1 MVMGKTTKD
10 ALGQSLKK
18 LLLHTTLDK
27 ITVKDIVEDCGVNR
41 QTFYYHFQDIFDLL
55 SWVFIQEAN
64 KTLQENRTRDTW
76 MVGFLQTLS
85 YIKAHK
91 KLVLN
96 AYHSVSRET
105 LERYLY
111 HVTYDLLKRVIAEEA
126 DGMCVTERDKKFIAD
141 FYKYAFVGLVLEWIR
156 LGLKEE
162 PEEIVTRLGKLIDGN
177 LKRDLKKFNQ
187 ERPVIQKE
195 DHV

>member
-1 MVMGKTTKD
+1 MGKTTKD
-10 ALGQSLKK
+10 ALGESLKR

-27 ITVKDIVEDCGVNR
+27 ITVKDIVEECGVNR

-64 KTLQENRTRDTW
+64 KTLQENRTCNTW
-76 MVGFLQTLS
+76 KVGFLQTLC
-85 YIKAHK
+85 YIKEHK

-96 AYHSVSRET
+96 VYRSVSRET

-111 HVTYDLLKRVIAEEA
+111 YATYGLLKHVIEEEA
-126 DGMCVTERDKKFIAD
+126 EGMCVAEKDKKFIAD

-162 PEEIVTRLGKLIDGN
+162 PEEIVIQLGTLIEGN
-177 LKRDLKKFNQ
+177 LKKDLQKFNQ
-187 ERPVIQKE
+187 KRPVIQRK
-195 DHV
+195 DLV